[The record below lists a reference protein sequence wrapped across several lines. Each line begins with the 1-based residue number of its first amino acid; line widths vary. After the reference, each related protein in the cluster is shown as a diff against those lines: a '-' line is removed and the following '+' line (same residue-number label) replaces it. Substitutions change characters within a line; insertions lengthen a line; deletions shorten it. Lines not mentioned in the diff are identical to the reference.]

1 MTRYVL
7 SVDGACSGKRAVCA
21 AILQSNGK
29 VVAEGSRHLPQVT
42 GYVLAAEIAGVALG
56 GELLGEEGGAQDVTI
71 ETDNPDVPR
80 VVEGRYRPKQYSRIP
95 PALLEAAR
103 EVCRTHRVT
112 FTLLPRNSTP
122 GLRKADRLAGKHL
135 WQKRRKAGH
144 GLP

>member
-21 AILQSNGK
+21 AVLQSNGK

-103 EVCRTHRVT
+103 ELCRNHRVT
-112 FTLLPRNSTP
+112 FMLLPRNSTP

-135 WQKRRKAGH
+135 WQKRRRAGH

>member
-21 AILQSNGK
+21 AVVESNGE
-29 VVAEGSRHLPQVT
+29 VVAEGSRHLPQVD
-42 GYVLAAEIAGVALG
+42 GYVLAAEIAGVALA
-56 GELLGEEGGAQDVTI
+56 GELLGEEGGAHDVTV

-103 EVCRTHRVT
+103 ELCRNHRVT
-112 FTLLPRNSTP
+112 FMLLPRNSTP
-122 GLRKADRLAGKHL
+122 GLRRADRLAGKHL
-135 WQKRRKAGH
+135 WRKR
-144 GLP
+144 P